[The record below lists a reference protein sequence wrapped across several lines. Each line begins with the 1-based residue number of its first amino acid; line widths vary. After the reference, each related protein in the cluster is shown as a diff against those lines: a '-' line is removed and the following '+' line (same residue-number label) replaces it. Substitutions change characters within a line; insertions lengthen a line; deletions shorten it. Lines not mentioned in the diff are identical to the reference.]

1 MPTKTSEEL
10 LRKLKQDVK
19 GFATRVNKVND
30 NQIIFLNFTGNYD
43 CNLKAIAEEII
54 KQKLDITLY
63 WAIFPET
70 DLSIFPKEIIPVIR
84 GSREFYIAMATS
96 KVIIDNEVATAH
108 LGYKKKDDQY
118 LIETWHGSIG
128 IKRFGIHANDDT
140 HWHKLAKK
148 EAKMTDFVISNSDFE
163 NEVYRLTFW
172 EGVPVWK
179 FGHPRNDILFE
190 KDEVKIARIRKSI
203 YEKYNIPLDKKLCL
217 YAPTF
222 RDSEDL
228 SLYKIDY
235 VAIKEALEKRFGGE
249 WVILT
254 RFHNVTK
261 QYLDDFDISKHT
273 IDASNYPDIQELL
286 LVIDCGITD
295 YSSWICEYALRRK
308 AGFLFA
314 PDYEQYTTQERK
326 LFLDLNELP
335 FMVSTSIDDLVR
347 NILNFD
353 ELVYTN
359 KCDQF
364 LSKYGSID
372 DGHASERTVK
382 ELVKIMELDRGK

>member
-1 MPTKTSEEL
+1 MSNQSSKEF
-10 LRKLKQDVK
+10 LRKLKRDVN
-19 GFATRVNKVND
+19 GIATRGNKVND

-54 KQKLDITLY
+54 RQKLDIKLY
-63 WAIFPET
+63 WAVLPDT
-70 DLSIFPKEIIPVIR
+70 DLSIFPKEIIPVVR
-84 GSREFYIAMATS
+84 GSRDFYIAMASS

-140 HWHKLAKK
+140 HWHNLARK

-172 EGVPVWK
+172 DNVPVWK
-179 FGHPRNDILFE
+179 FGHPRNDILFT
-190 KDEVKIARIRKSI
+190 KDEAKIADMRKAI
-203 YEKYNIPLDKKLCL
+203 CEKYNISPVKKICL

-235 VAIKEALEKRFGGE
+235 VAIKNALEKRFGGE

-359 KCDQF
+359 KCNQF
-364 LSKYGSID
+364 LLKYGSID
-372 DGHASERTVK
+372 DGHASERTVN
-382 ELVKIMELDRGK
+382 ELIKIMGLNRKK